1 MSSPSDV
8 SALWGEVD
16 DFFSHEKLSA
26 KKGAKLVSREREYWR
41 FCLHASNVVMV
52 SFFVRDHCFGA
63 LLEFIFTVTIRNS
76 GVILSF

>member
-1 MSSPSDV
+1 M
-8 SALWGEVD
+8 D

-52 SFFVRDHCFGA
+52 SFFVRDHCFGGSVGIHIYCNNK
-63 LLEFIFTVTIRNS
+63 EQ
-76 GVILSF
+76 